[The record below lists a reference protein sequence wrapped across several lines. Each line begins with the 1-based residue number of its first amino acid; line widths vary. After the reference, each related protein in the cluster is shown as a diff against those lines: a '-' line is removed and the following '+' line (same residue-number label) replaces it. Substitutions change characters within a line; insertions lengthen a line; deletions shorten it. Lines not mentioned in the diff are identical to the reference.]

1 MVTRTKASY
10 QTTIAGSLP
19 KEQGR
24 RNTVRLIAGRGT
36 KRRTFLPHAADEI
49 LCGRGEIMSR
59 EQNVALVEAY
69 LDCFAT
75 KDLSKVSFAD
85 DVTFEGPRMPKLRG
99 RATILGFL
107 AQILPMVKAIQ
118 LKQHIVE
125 GDYVATLF
133 DMETVNGVDH
143 VFDRIHIVDGQIK
156 AIHAF
161 YYPEQPPGE

>member
-1 MVTRTKASY
+1 V
-10 QTTIAGSLP
+10 
-19 KEQGR
+19 
-24 RNTVRLIAGRGT
+24 
-36 KRRTFLPHAADEI
+36 
-49 LCGRGEIMSR
+49 SR
-59 EQNVALVEAY
+59 EQKVAVVEAY

-75 KDLSKVSFAD
+75 KDLSKVSFAE
-85 DVTFEGPRMPKLRG
+85 DVTFEGPRMPKLTG

-107 AQILPMVKAIQ
+107 AQILPVVRCIQ

-125 GDYVATLF
+125 GDYVATIF

-161 YYPEQPPGE
+161 YYPEQPPEGQT